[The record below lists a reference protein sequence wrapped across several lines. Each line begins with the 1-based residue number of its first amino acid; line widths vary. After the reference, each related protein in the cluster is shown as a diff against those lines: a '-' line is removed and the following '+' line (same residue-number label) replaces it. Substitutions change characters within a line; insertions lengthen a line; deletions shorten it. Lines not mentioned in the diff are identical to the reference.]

1 MSLPPFRRRSLP
13 FLVLF
18 LCSAVALSG
27 CGNVQGPD
35 DVEEE
40 FTFTAED
47 VVRFREL
54 AQRARSGESET
65 GVLGIPYLEPLD
77 AVPDDGEVHFSLNDA
92 HEKMRADTAVEAG
105 MYRVTNEFLNVR
117 TEPRVTAPI
126 VKRLAQGDAAT
137 LIAFTDAAWAHVK
150 LADGKEGFVAQR
162 YLARLTTDAKL
173 PEEKKA
179 FDGLSFV
186 DFGFV
191 NVRRSPDQQ
200 SEKLGEL
207 AGQALVRP
215 ISMDP
220 VWARIPF
227 EGREGYV
234 ARQYLSPFLPNFLV
248 RQDAYTLPVLHYSL
262 ADPDALD
269 VILSHA
275 EALRGQGMTFL
286 TFRDFYDMLLR
297 QEKRDVRL
305 SPHSVLLALS
315 GVTGENVRE
324 VSDALSSVGVR
335 ATLFLP
341 TKHVGLAGVTE
352 KMLLTLLANGFD
364 VQSGGH
370 TGEDLRSLTD
380 SQLDAEFLQS
390 RRLLEDLTKKTIFA
404 VLYSSGGVNERVM
417 QHAAKAGYLLGVG
430 SVPERT
436 FTRSQFLRLPSY
448 SVGKGMTAEDVV
460 RMAKGS

>member
-1 MSLPPFRRRSLP
+1 MPLFSSRSHSLWLS
-13 FLVLF
+13 VLL
-18 LCSAVALSG
+18 LCPTVALSG
-27 CGNVQGPD
+27 CESVQGPD

-65 GVLGIPYLEPLD
+65 GALGIPYLEPLG
-77 AVPDDGEVHFSLNDA
+77 AVSSDDTVHFSLHEA
-92 HEKMRADTAVEAG
+92 HENMRADTDTEAEV
-105 MYRVTNEFLNVR
+105 YRVTNEFLNVR
-117 TEPRVTAPI
+117 TEPRVTASV
-126 VKRLAQGDAAT
+126 VKRLVQGDAVT
-137 LIAFTDAAWAHVK
+137 VLDFTDAAWAHVK
-150 LADGKEGFVAQR
+150 LSDGKEGFVAQR
-162 YLARLTTDAKL
+162 YIARLTTDARL

-179 FDGLSFV
+179 FDGMYFV

-207 AGQALVRP
+207 AGQAIVRP
-215 ISMDP
+215 ISVDS

-234 ARQYLSPFLPNFLV
+234 ARQYLSPFFPNFLV
-248 RQDAYTLPVLHYSL
+248 RQDAYTLPILHYSL
-262 ADPDALD
+262 AEPNALDAL
-269 VILSHA
+269 LSHT
-275 EALRGQGMTFL
+275 EKLRGQGVTFL
-286 TFRDFYDMLLR
+286 TFRDFYDVLLR
-297 QEKRDVRL
+297 QEKRDIRL
-305 SPHSVLLALS
+305 PPRGILLALS

-324 VSDALSSVGVR
+324 VSDALSSVGVH
-335 ATLFLP
+335 ATLFLA
-341 TKHVGLAGVTE
+341 TKHVGLVGVTE
-352 KMLLTLLANGFD
+352 KTLLTLLANGFD

-380 SQLDAEFLQS
+380 SQLDAELLQS
-390 RRLLEDLTKKTIFA
+390 RRLLGDLTKKTVFA
-404 VLYSSGGVNERVM
+404 ILYPSGGVNERVM

-430 SVPERT
+430 AVPERA

-448 SVGKGMTAEDVV
+448 LVGKGMTEDDVV
-460 RMAKGS
+460 RLAKGS